1 VDSAIAASEAQTAIT
16 AHAGGF
22 PNFPSRKNQH
32 KNSEQHREQPEAKG
46 NPLQAKI
53 LSENKS
59 DAETPE
65 CGTQNVRNIYQA
77 HFAARLL
84 FRQNRQLANDRK
96 HRTDKSGSKKKNG
109 ALAR

>member
-22 PNFPSRKNQH
+22 PNFPSRKTSQEF
-32 KNSEQHREQPEAKG
+32 SEQHREQPEAKG
-46 NPLQAKI
+46 NPLSAKI

-65 CGTQNVRNIYQA
+65 SEPRMFETYT
-77 HFAARLL
+77 RLTL
-84 FRQNRQLANDRK
+84 RPASVPQNRNGNDRSTEPTK
-96 HRTDKSGSKKKNG
+96 AEARKKNG
-109 ALAR
+109 R